1 MVREQ
6 TKAEIIEATR
16 ELFCHKGF
24 HETRM
29 DDIVE
34 ASNTSKGTLYY
45 YFDNKQE
52 LFETMINSVISR
64 LYQEITKIT
73 EKNLKVREK
82 LAEIIA
88 AIAEFYQENFEFT
101 YATFMQTGSPDPEFE
116 NQLWIWQNKFLDKTE
131 EVIIEGIE
139 KGFLREKDSKLMAR
153 SFLGLTSFFGPSTIE
168 DSYELETL
176 VDFVLDLYLKGVET
190 RNDSKSK
197 LPES

>member
-1 MVREQ
+1 
-6 TKAEIIEATR
+6 
-16 ELFCHKGF
+16 
-24 HETRM
+24 M

-64 LYQEITKIT
+64 LYQEIAKIT

-139 KGFLREKDSKLMAR
+139 KGFLQEKDSKLMAR